1 MLHRVIAPNVR
12 DDDRTPTNE
21 MFLDRTIASV
31 APAPQMASEPAASL
45 EGKGNDSAAGK
56 EEGCRND
63 KGAGTGVSEGDGRGR
78 ASEVP
83 LVVVDGNGSSGE
95 K

>member
-1 MLHRVIAPNVR
+1 MLHRVNAPNAR

-21 MFLDRTIASV
+21 MYLDRTIAAA
-31 APAPQMASEPAASL
+31 APVQHSASEPTASL

-56 EEGCRND
+56 GEGCGND
-63 KGAGTGVSEGDGRGR
+63 KGVGTGSSGDERGS
-78 ASEVP
+78 ACEVP
-83 LVVVDGNGSSGE
+83 LVLVDGNGSSEE